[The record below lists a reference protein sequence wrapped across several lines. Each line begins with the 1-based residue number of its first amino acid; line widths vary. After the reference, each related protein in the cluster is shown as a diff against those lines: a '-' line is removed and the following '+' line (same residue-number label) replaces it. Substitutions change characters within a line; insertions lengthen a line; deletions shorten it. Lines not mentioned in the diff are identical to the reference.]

1 MQYKLTD
8 SLFFFFLYGFG
19 GCLLESSYG
28 TFISKEATL
37 RGGFLTNYF
46 CPLYG
51 LCGVLIIQIF
61 TLSEIS
67 ITGRFNSLIIATV
80 GSILAVT
87 VLEYAAGFA
96 LDKFFHHKMWDY
108 SYSPFNLQ
116 SYVCLDFSLLWGIVA
131 LILTSVIHPLFEI
144 IVLALPEKIKY
155 SSIVFTASI
164 LFVNAFYNL
173 RMLYHVPPLR
183 L

>member
-8 SLFFFFLYGFG
+8 SVFFFIIYGFG
-19 GCLLESSYG
+19 GCLLESLYG
-28 TFISKEATL
+28 TFVSKAATL

-61 TLSEIS
+61 TLTEIS
-67 ITGRFNSLIIATV
+67 MNNRFNSLFLATIGSIIA
-80 GSILAVT
+80 VT
-87 VLEYAAGFA
+87 FLEYIAGLS

-131 LILTSVIHPLFEI
+131 LILTSVIHPLLEI

-173 RMLYHVPPLR
+173 RMFYHIPTLR